1 MEDEDGDEDSDEDS
15 EEDGDE
21 DSEEGDEDG
30 DEDCADNDEPAAE
43 ELHLGVHDDAHGG
56 AVLLDLHT
64 EMIRNISNN

>member
-1 MEDEDGDEDSDEDS
+1 MEDVDEDGDEDSEDS

-21 DSEEGDEDG
+21 DG
-30 DEDCADNDEPAAE
+30 ADNDEPAAE

-64 EMIRNISNN
+64 GMIRNISDN